1 MCPGQSVVLLTT
13 SAAVSHVA
21 EHYDLDVDPGTRSR
35 LAGPMP
41 ATFDHSRIRIGFW
54 RNS

>member
-1 MCPGQSVVLLTT
+1 
-13 SAAVSHVA
+13 VA
-21 EHYDLDVDPGTRSR
+21 EHYDLDADPGTRSI

-41 ATFDHSRIRIGFW
+41 TAFDHTRIRIGFW